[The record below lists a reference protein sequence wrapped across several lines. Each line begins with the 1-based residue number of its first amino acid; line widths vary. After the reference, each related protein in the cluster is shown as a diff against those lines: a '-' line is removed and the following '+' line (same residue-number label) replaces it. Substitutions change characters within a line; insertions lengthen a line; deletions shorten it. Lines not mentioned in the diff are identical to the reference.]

1 MRLKNFVLAAMAA
14 LAITL
19 PARADILLGFRTLNS
34 PPANPSIAI
43 SSGLSMANTTAT
55 TGLTM
60 NPGEIRYVA
69 VTVRVTPTSAGPVQ
83 NFWNS
88 VSGTTGDLNQLAV
101 FGMSL
106 TFNPAVADN
115 PYIPLPMSGATLN
128 ENNSNMR
135 IQTAGQAYSNALPG
149 DPFSPGWRNIV
160 GTSLGGLQTD
170 GANNVA
176 EIPIAAFKIVA
187 VAPGVTNYTLS
198 RMTLGGPPGSG
209 GAVQQNVWTIT
220 DGATTQSMDAE
231 VFSGGA
237 GTFTLPVTVVPE
249 PSSMALAGLAFAG
262 MGYRKLRRKKV
273 TA

>member
-34 PPANPSIAI
+34 PPALPTTPI

-55 TGLTM
+55 SGLTM
-60 NPGEIRYVA
+60 NPGDVRYVA
-69 VTVRVTPTSAGPVQ
+69 VTVRVTPTNAGPVQ

-115 PYIPLPMSGATLN
+115 PYIPLPTSGATLN
-128 ENNSNMR
+128 ENNANMR

-149 DPFSPGWRNIV
+149 DPFSAGWRNIV
-160 GTSLGGLQTD
+160 GTSLGGLQLD
-170 GANNVA
+170 GANNLA

-187 VAPGVTNYTLS
+187 TAPGTTNFTLS
-198 RMTLGGPPGSG
+198 RMTLGGPPPG
-209 GAVQQNVWTIT
+209 GTQQQVWTIT

-231 VFSGGA
+231 VFAGGN
-237 GTFTLPVTVVPE
+237 FSLPVTVVPE

>member
-1 MRLKNFVLAAMAA
+1 MRLKNFVLAAMAV

-19 PARADILLGFRTLNS
+19 PARADILLGFRTLNA
-34 PPANPSIAI
+34 PPALPTTPI
-43 SSGLSMANTTAT
+43 SSGLTMLNTTAIAPG
-55 TGLTM
+55 GLTM
-60 NPGEIRYVA
+60 LPGEVRYVA
-69 VTVRVTPTSAGPVQ
+69 VTVRVTPTAAGPVQ
-83 NFWNS
+83 NCWDS

-115 PYIPLPMSGATLN
+115 PYIPLPGSGATLN

-149 DPFSPGWRNIV
+149 DPFSAGWRNIV

-187 VAPGVTNYTLS
+187 TAAGSTNFTLS

-209 GAVQQNVWTIT
+209 GATQQQVWTIT

-231 VFSGGA
+231 VFAGGS
-237 GTFTLPVTVVPE
+237 FNLPVTVVPE